1 MITHASTTFPSRRS
15 FSVHVEMI
23 SRGSYA
29 RSTRRSRTSSPTFS
43 TARPRGR
50 AAKRVRV
57 RDPASPHR
65 AEPDESHDRSK
76 AEEEEPDHLDDGT
89 ESVRRRVAPDAEVR
103 MPVQSDRDRPK
114 DPIQEEDEEPHRA
127 QGDAPAR
134 ARVVVDGD

>member
-43 TARPRGR
+43 TARRRGR

-57 RDPASPHR
+57 RGPGSPHR
-65 AEPDESHDRSK
+65 AEPDESHDCSQT
-76 AEEEEPDHLDDGT
+76 EEEEPDHLDDGA
-89 ESVRRRVAPDAEVR
+89 EPVRRLVAADAEVR
-103 MPVQSDRDRPK
+103 MPVQREGDRPE
-114 DPIQEEDEEPHRA
+114 DPVQKEDEEPHRGE
-127 QGDAPAR
+127 GDPAAR
-134 ARVVVDGD
+134 AR

>member
-43 TARPRGR
+43 TARRRGR

-57 RDPASPHR
+57 RGRGSPHR
-65 AEPDESHDRSK
+65 AEPDESHDCPE
-76 AEEEEPDHLDDGT
+76 AEEKEPHHLDASA
-89 ESVRRRVAPDAEVR
+89 EHVRRGVAPDAE
-103 MPVQSDRDRPK
+103 DGL
-114 DPIQEEDEEPHRA
+114 PIQH
-127 QGDAPAR
+127 
-134 ARVVVDGD
+134 